1 VISDIVSLQEYV
13 LVLSS
18 RWLTYLFERVVAN
31 MVVLLAPHGELRGE
45 QYAIQALHVS
55 NRFIRLAWLVP
66 FSEVSSLTMF
76 HGDGKNIPHGHL

>member
-18 RWLTYLFERVVAN
+18 RWLTYSFKQVVEN
-31 MVVLLAPHGELRGE
+31 TVVLLVPHGELRGE

-55 NRFIRLAWLVP
+55 NRFIRLAWLAP
-66 FSEVSSLTMF
+66 SSEVSLLTTF
-76 HGDGKNIPHGHL
+76 HGDGKDVPHGRL